1 MLHITIT
8 KDGKTELDL
17 DTSVIIAA
25 VDVGDKG
32 TQNFVCFDRASSV
45 DIAASM
51 ASVLWKIKT
60 LGEGKYGIERL
71 MAESAIQARELDE
84 EGKADD

>member
-25 VDVGDKG
+25 IDKGDDG

-45 DIAASM
+45 KIAAGI

-60 LGEGKYGIERL
+60 LEKSYPLERR
-71 MAESAIQARELDE
+71 MAEYAVQNRELDE